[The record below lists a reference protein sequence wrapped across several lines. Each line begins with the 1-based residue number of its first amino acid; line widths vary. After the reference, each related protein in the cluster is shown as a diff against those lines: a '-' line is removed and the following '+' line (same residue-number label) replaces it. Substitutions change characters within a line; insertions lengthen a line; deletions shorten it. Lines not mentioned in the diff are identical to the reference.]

1 MEKKKKKLAR
11 PAAARK
17 IFSGR
22 IFFGLFT
29 DTTRLWAVELG
40 YAAERWVRV
49 VNIFTVTTRRWAGG

>member
-1 MEKKKKKLAR
+1 MEIEEKKAR

-22 IFFGLFT
+22 IFSGLFT

-40 YAAERWVRV
+40 YGFGERLQP
-49 VNIFTVTTRRWAGG
+49 NAGYEW